1 MWYNNAMK
9 KFLHAV
15 ATLSGLIIGVGIFG
29 VPYVTAQVGFKA
41 GIFWIAAVGILVM
54 AVHLFYGEVVAAT
67 PGKHRLPGYVGR
79 VMGKSGKQIVMITD
93 LVRFWGLQLAYL
105 IVGGT
110 FLSLLLAPYFGGD
123 AFLYS
128 LILFAVVAVSTFFGL
143 RFVDRIEFVL
153 TWFLL
158 GAILLIVGRA
168 APHIQIENLLQ
179 VGEGGFFLPYG
190 VIIVALAGAPAI
202 PEMWDIVRGRRK
214 IFRSAIIVGTLIPII
229 VTALFAW
236 AVVGVTGSGTSPEAI
251 EGLRGALG
259 TRIVTLGAF
268 AGLLAILTS
277 YLVIALYMQE
287 MLRYDFLVKRTPAWA
302 GALSIPLLLFFI
314 GAHNFIEV
322 IDIIGSV
329 LFGIEGILILGAAVL
344 MLWRKK
350 TRSRSIKIAIAI
362 LVGLC
367 FALGVLQKLFNL

>member
-1 MWYNNAMK
+1 MK
-9 KFLHAV
+9 SFLHAV

-29 VPYVTAQVGFKA
+29 VPFVTAQVGFKA
-41 GIFWIAAVGILVM
+41 GMFWIVLVGLLVM

-79 VMGKSGKQIVMITD
+79 IMGAHTKQIVMITD

-110 FLSLLLAPYFGGD
+110 FLSLLLTPYFGGD

-128 LILFAVVAVSTFFGL
+128 LILFAVVAFSTFFGL
-143 RFVDRIEFVL
+143 RFVEKIGFVL

-158 GAILLIVGRA
+158 GALLLIVGRA
-168 APHIQIENLLQ
+168 APHVQVENLLR

-190 VIIVALAGAPAI
+190 IMIVALAGAPAI
-202 PEMWDIVRGRRK
+202 PEMWDIVRGRK
-214 IFRSAIIVGTLIPII
+214 KMFRLAIVVGTLIPII
-229 VTALFAW
+229 ITVLFAW

-259 TRIVTLGAF
+259 THVVTLGAF

-287 MLRYDFLVKRTPAWA
+287 MLRYDFLVKRTAAWGFA
-302 GALSIPLLLFFI
+302 VSLPLLLFFI
-314 GAHNFIEV
+314 GAHDFIEV
-322 IDIIGSV
+322 IDLIGSV
-329 LFGIEGILILGAAVL
+329 LFGIEGIIILGAAVL
-344 MLWRKK
+344 IMRRRK
-350 TRSRSIKIAIAI
+350 TGSRKFKIFTAII
-362 LVGLC
+362 VGLC
-367 FALGVLQKLFNL
+367 FALGVLQKLFTL